1 MKIIQTHEIDLMHKN
16 ISRKKKVQVIVQ
28 NVEQC
33 AVRGGWMEIIVFS
46 SD

>member
-28 NVEQC
+28 NVEQG